1 MNDKDREAFEDW
13 FNANC
18 LDLPTDR
25 KTKIECIADRQALH
39 HNWQR
44 AWQAALEYAHKEQ
57 RELLERCEEAFG
69 EISVKGGRI
78 TRDIA
83 HPALAALHAAGIGK
97 KARESGIPKHP
108 SNQG

>member
-1 MNDKDREAFEDW
+1 MSDKDREAFEDW

-57 RELLERCEEAFG
+57 RELLERCEEALRSCRWRRESDYSCVGGYVQTWHDHKITG
-69 EISVKGGRI
+69 E
-78 TRDIA
+78 
-83 HPALAALHAAGIGK
+83 ALAALHEAGIGRK
-97 KARESGIPKHP
+97 E
-108 SNQG
+108 